1 METFGI
7 TTACHH
13 VASRPHG
20 AVRAAPRTRHKSGL
34 RRWRYQQE
42 WAHPELDDFDSDDN
56 DSSCCC
62 ADEDL
67 NDKSR
72 DRGKRLRYSKTR
84 LAVLVKPACKVFL
97 HAMASSPA
105 SFDHWRYSM
114 DGWKLRDSQ
123 LIDQSSTQWSRPQ
136 ECHVV
141 DGIQCTGNEGADF
154 LLMREQRMCIVRF
167 TCLIVKD

>member
-20 AVRAAPRTRHKSGL
+20 AARAAPRTRHKSGL

-97 HAMASSPA
+97 HAMASPPA

-114 DGWKLRDSQ
+114 GMDESYEIASWLTSLLLNDPDLKNVMLMMAYNVPGTKVLTFSWWESN
-123 LIDQSSTQWSRPQ
+123 
-136 ECHVV
+136 ECV
-141 DGIQCTGNEGADF
+141 
-154 LLMREQRMCIVRF
+154 L
-167 TCLIVKD
+167 